1 MGRKA
6 KYNDTEKAKTGPGRK
21 ARKQG
26 DPVLPR
32 HLFGEL
38 FCLFFFYDSWVM

>member
-6 KYNDTEKAKTGPGRK
+6 KYGEAAVPKGPGRK

-32 HLFGEL
+32 YLQGK
-38 FCLFFFYDSWVM
+38 